1 MKKKATLLA
10 LIACVFALCLTAFA
24 VTGAEQARAEGE
36 TYTLTINNPLAN
48 GYDVASSLETWGQRY
63 TVPTL
68 GDDGSVTLTR
78 NASAG
83 SAVSYTAGSGKYS
96 ATANATYE
104 VRLSIKTEGE
114 VKLNFGTE
122 KPGYIWLFANKTLNN
137 ADYVDYV
144 LPFTNTKGD
153 GADMDF
159 IFQVNTAGTVYV
171 KNFVV
176 YEKTEKTV
184 TAGGA
189 IGELPAIAEKTGYAG
204 YWTIDGEEITA
215 ETVYDYGDN
224 KTAEVAYREVASVT
238 FEENIAVSNDGWST
252 NRASDKTGITSDGE
266 ILTIDLIAAPNT
278 YYTSISLVAGKT
290 YNLSVEYKG
299 TGSFHIFHMAENGSD
314 WSLIKDWLGGNG
326 DWASYS
332 SPFAAG
338 NKEAIIVQKAGDGV
352 AEFRNFIISEVRNVE
367 KGAAIGE
374 LPAIYQKK
382 GYDEQY
388 WAIDG
393 ERITAETV
401 IEGNKKAKLV
411 RKQACNISFVSDMYD
426 YDMASSA
433 ETWTR
438 YNTPAIE
445 NGVAT
450 LSRNAEQKVDMKD
463 ASGNVTGYYTQ
474 YAAGGVGKYTVTAG
488 KTYIVTM
495 KVKAANM
502 HFNFAIELPEWK
514 TLHSDW
520 LYSADAYVD
529 FAFNYVPT
537 KDGNCNV
544 IFQLDAGENDMY
556 VKDLRIAEALGNVT
570 AVKGEAYGELP
581 SLDGIAVRHGYKLCW
596 TIDGKEI
603 ASDAVCD
610 YAGNK
615 VARISEIVLE
625 DAHSIVKVEAKAA
638 TCEEN
643 GYNEHYACECG
654 KYFTD
659 VDGYNEIADI
669 NAWKNGDGKVAATGH
684 KLTKVDGTAATCTED
699 GVLDHYNCE
708 NCNNNYA
715 DDKAVYK
722 IANLGSWV
730 IGEGRIPATGHTLNE
745 VAATDPTCVVDGHS
759 AYYVCSVCNAAFKD
773 SNGENIIEDLAAWK
787 AGEGSIPAKGHI
799 AGSVWATDENKH
811 WHLCAVCNEKVAE
824 TEEDHAWN
832 DGVITT
838 AATCKSEGEKTY
850 TCTVCEKTKTEV
862 VEKTAHTPSSE
873 WTTDENKH
881 WHLCSVCNEKIAE
894 TEGDHAWNDGVITT
908 AATCKSEGEKTYTC
922 TVCEKTKTEVVE
934 KTAHTPSSEWTTDED
949 KHWHVCSVCNVKL
962 DEAAHA
968 DENAD
973 GKCDV
978 CGAEVKSDKPDVPEE
993 SDKPAES
1000 EKPGESDKPEDSK
1013 TSEISGGCFS
1023 GMNGALGMISLLIA
1037 AGAAVIIAKRGR
1049 KE

>member
-36 TYTLTINNPLAN
+36 TYTLTFEQPRTSITESMDDWWSQSGGAN
-48 GYDVASSLETWGQRY
+48 
-63 TVPTL
+63 
-68 GDDGSVTLTR
+68 
-78 NASAG
+78 
-83 SAVSYTAGSGKYS
+83 
-96 ATANATYE
+96 
-104 VRLSIKTEGE
+104 SIT
-114 VKLNFGTE
+114 
-122 KPGYIWLFANKTLNN
+122 N
-137 ADYVDYV
+137 ADGVITVD
-144 LPFTNTKGD
+144 FAAAG
-153 GADMDF
+153 
-159 IFQVNTAGTVYV
+159 GTVYRNGTTV
-171 KNFVV
+171 TGKKYGFSAEYRMVTEGSSGSVSFFSTYSTWNHIKTGITASDTWQEYKGEYTATSDTDRITIQSSNTVMEFRNIIV
-176 YEKTEKTV
+176 YDLETKTV

-189 IGELPAIAEKTGYAG
+189 IGELPAIAERSGYAG
-204 YWTIDGEEITA
+204 YWTVDGKEITA

-314 WSLIKDWLGGNG
+314 WSLIKDWLRGNG

-332 SPFAAG
+332 SSFVAG
-338 NKEAIIVQKAGDGV
+338 NKEAIIVQKVGDGV
-352 AEFRNFIISEVRNVE
+352 AEFKNFIISEVRNVE

-401 IEGNKKAKLV
+401 IEGNKTATLV

-514 TLHSDW
+514 PLHSDW
-520 LYSADAYVD
+520 LNNSADAYVD

-581 SLDGIAVRHGYKLCW
+581 SLDGIAVRHGYRLCW

-684 KLTKVDGTAATCTED
+684 NLTKVDGTAATCTED
-699 GVLDHYNCE
+699 GVLDHYDCE

-759 AYYVCSVCNAAFKD
+759 VYYVCSVCNAAFKD

-787 AGEGSIPAKGHI
+787 AGEGSNPAKGHI

-949 KHWHVCSVCNVKL
+949 KHWHVCTVCNVKL